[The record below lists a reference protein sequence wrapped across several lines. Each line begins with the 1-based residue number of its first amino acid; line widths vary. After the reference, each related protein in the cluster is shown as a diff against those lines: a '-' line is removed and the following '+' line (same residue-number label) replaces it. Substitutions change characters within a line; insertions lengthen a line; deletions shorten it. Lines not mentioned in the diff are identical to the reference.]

1 MRSSLMMS
9 SMNILCTN
17 DDGYGS
23 EGIQAL
29 TKVGQKL
36 GRVRVVA
43 PANQQSTMSNAL
55 TLHTPIPSTK
65 VQEDFIVDGTPAD
78 CVIMATNELIADR
91 LDLCLSGINHGAN
104 MGEDVF
110 YSGTVAGAMEAAL
123 AGIPS
128 LAFSYTGKTFSK
140 LNDWHDVLVK
150 LISDMLDDDIFDQ
163 GLLYNVNLPDES
175 PAYTKGVRFT
185 CLGSRR
191 YNNSITRVQ
200 DDSAKVYYKIGGGD
214 LKWRGPVESDFRAIK
229 EGYISIT
236 PIKLDITNHDV
247 LNGVSEWQIDW

>member
-1 MRSSLMMS
+1 MS

-23 EGIQAL
+23 EGIRVL
-29 TKVGQKL
+29 TKVGQRL
-36 GRVRVVA
+36 GKVRVVA
-43 PANQQSTMSNAL
+43 PAGQQSTMSNAL
-55 TLHTPIPSTK
+55 TLYTPIPSRK

-78 CVIMATNELIADR
+78 CVIMATNELIGDEI
-91 LDLCLSGINHGAN
+91 DLCLSGINHGAN

-128 LAFSYTGKTFSK
+128 LAFSYTGKTFTNLK
-140 LNDWHDVLVK
+140 DWNDVLVR
-150 LISDMLDDDIFDQ
+150 LITDMLDDDIFDK
-163 GLLYNVNLPDES
+163 GLLYNVNLPDET
-175 PAYTKGVRFT
+175 PAHTKGIRLT

-191 YNNSITRVQ
+191 YNNSITRVHNE
-200 DDSAKVYYKIGGGD
+200 SEKVYYEIGGGD

-229 EGYISIT
+229 EGYVSVT
-236 PIKLDITNHDV
+236 PLKLDITNHDV

>member
-1 MRSSLMMS
+1 MRSNLMMS

-29 TKVGQKL
+29 TKVGQQL

-78 CVIMATNELIADR
+78 CVIMATNKLIAGR

-128 LAFSYTGKTFSK
+128 LAFSYTGTTVSK

-163 GLLYNVNLPDES
+163 GLLYNVNLPDEN
-175 PAYTKGVRFT
+175 PAYTKGIRFT

-191 YNNSITRVQ
+191 YNNSITRVH
-200 DDSAKVYYKIGGGD
+200 DDRAKVYYKIC
-214 LKWRGPVESDFRAIK
+214 L
-229 EGYISIT
+229 
-236 PIKLDITNHDV
+236 
-247 LNGVSEWQIDW
+247 